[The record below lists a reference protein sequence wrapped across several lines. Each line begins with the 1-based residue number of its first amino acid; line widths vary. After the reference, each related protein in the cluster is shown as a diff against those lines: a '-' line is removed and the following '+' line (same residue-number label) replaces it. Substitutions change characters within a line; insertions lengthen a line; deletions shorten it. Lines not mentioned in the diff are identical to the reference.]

1 MGRRHVVVAMFVAL
15 AAAGGVAGLRTL
27 QAPPTLLAIAP
38 SERAAV
44 SPSTTSGDGL
54 SQALATLTARVAAN
68 TADDQAAVAL
78 ADVLMRQAR
87 VTGDGSLPRRAE
99 VALTDTIAATDSY
112 LGRRMLGAV
121 YLAQHRFLAAL
132 EAGRR
137 AQRIRPDDS
146 WNYGVIGDAAIELGR
161 YDEAFAPSIAWRSL
175 KPTAAA
181 YARIAY
187 ARELQG
193 NLDGAV
199 TAMRM
204 AIESTSPQ
212 DPEGIAWAWSQLGA
226 LHAAEGRDRPGVD
239 GLRPGALRVSAIIRT
254 RWVGQATVAVVA
266 WRLRSRTG
274 HLSRTTRA
282 APTPELAAQVGDLL
296 HRARRRRGR
305 PGRWAEAERLERE
318 GWKARVAAAGGARAP
333 SGRAQPAAT
342 GSRAPGA
349 EGGAGA
355 RRHLH
360 ERRAGLVALSHG
372 ALEEAWA
379 ASERARRTGTR
390 DRRILYHAAAIAAA
404 RGDTATART
413 LADARARRAS
423 GVRLDCGAGG
433 EERCWR
439 NCSDALRPAQPR
451 WRDGTRGAMTR

>member
-15 AAAGGVAGLRTL
+15 AAAGGVAGLKTL
-27 QAPPTLLAIAP
+27 QSPPTLLAIAP
-38 SERAAV
+38 SERGAL
-44 SPSTTSGDGL
+44 SSSTTSRDGL
-54 SQALATLTARVAAN
+54 SQALATLTARVTAN
-68 TADDQAAVAL
+68 AADDQAAVAL

-121 YLAQHRFLAAL
+121 YLSQHRFLAAL

-137 AQRIRPDDS
+137 AQQIRPDDS

-161 YDEAFAPSIAWRSL
+161 YDEAFAAFDRMSSL

-204 AIESTSPQ
+204 AIEATSPQ

-226 LHAAEGRDRPGVD
+226 LHLQSGEIDQAATAYDR
-239 GLRPGALRVSAIIRT
+239 ALFSFPRHPYAR
-254 RWVGQATVAVVA
+254 VGQARVAVARGDFDRGLEIYREQLV
-266 WRLRSRTG
+266 LT
-274 HLSRTTRA
+274 
-282 APTPELAAQVGDLL
+282 PTPELAAQIGDLL
-296 HRARRRRGR
+296 QRGGDMEGARAS
-305 PGRWAEAERLERE
+305 WAEAQRLELE
-318 GWKARVAAAGGARAP
+318 GWKHESP
-333 SGRAQPAAT
+333 QPAALARLLAERDLQPQEAVRLAREAARDRDDIFTNDALAWSLYRT
-342 GSRAPGA
+342 GAFDD
-349 EGGAGA
+349 
-355 RRHLH
+355 
-360 ERRAGLVALSHG
+360 
-372 ALEEAWA
+372 AWA

-390 DRRILYHAAAIAAA
+390 DRRILFHAAAISAA
-404 RGDTATART
+404 RGDKATARDFAMRALDGHREFDVIAAPAAKAL
-413 LADARARRAS
+413 LA
-423 GVRLDCGAGG
+423 
-433 EERCWR
+433 E
-439 NCSDALRPAQPR
+439 LR
-451 WRDGTRGAMTR
+451 